1 MEEEG
6 VVFKCNAEVGVNV
19 SMNDLLRNNHAI
31 VLAGGSTIPRDLKV
45 PGRDL
50 KGVAFAMEFL
60 KQQNE
65 RVSYKPVEGGLL
77 ASGKNVVVI
86 GGGDTGSDCVG
97 TSNRHGAESITQF
110 ELMPM
115 PPASRTLHMPWPTYP
130 MVLKTTS
137 SHEEGAVRQ
146 WAVST
151 KEFIGDENGN
161 LKALKIVDLE
171 WKLTADGRPAQFVE
185 IAG

>member
-31 VLAGGSTIPRDLKV
+31 VLAGGSTIPRDLKI
-45 PGRDL
+45 PGRHL
-50 KGVAFAMEFL
+50 KGVAFVMDFL
-60 KQQNE
+60 KLQNKKI
-65 RVSYKPVEGGLL
+65 SNKPLESDFV
-77 ASGKNVVVI
+77 ATGKNVVVI

-97 TSNRHGAESITQF
+97 TSNRQGAFSVTQF
-110 ELMPM
+110 ELLPK
-115 PPASRTLHMPWPTYP
+115 PPEGRTDYMPWPTYP

-137 SHEEGAVRQ
+137 SHEEGADRK

-171 WKLTADGRPAQFVE
+171 WK
-185 IAG
+185 